1 MRHPHLAD
9 NSVWHTGQVAYDT
22 FVEAGGTIVTM
33 SDEEKAAWLNALPNI
48 PDTATELG
56 PTGLKILERYVELL
70 KENGVN
76 IPRDWQ
82 FNY

>member
-1 MRHPHLAD
+1 MK
-9 NSVWHTGQVAYDT
+9 
-22 FVEAGGTIVTM
+22 M

-82 FNY
+82 FKH